1 LDFLEFKK
9 VDFRYNGSGQLFN
22 NIDLSI
28 SKEICTAIVGSNGS
42 GKTTLGKLMTGILEP
57 ERGSVF
63 LDGKDLSTV
72 TPGQT
77 GKRIGYLFQ
86 NPDLQIFT
94 LSVKEEL
101 SFAHR
106 FLGDPSEN
114 IEPEVDRMLKLFHL
128 SDLKDQ
134 VPFNLSRGERQRL
147 ALASVMMNGPGYLIL
162 DEPTTG
168 LDSIRKK
175 ILLDILKRQLEN
187 GIGMSIISHDH
198 DFIEKLSHRII
209 EIDNGRLIEKDV

>member
-1 LDFLEFKK
+1 MDFLEFKK
-9 VDFRYNGSGQLFN
+9 VDFRYNGSSQLFK

-28 SKEICTAIVGSNGS
+28 SKKICTAITGSNGS

-57 ERGSVF
+57 EKGSVF

-77 GKRIGYLFQ
+77 GRKIGYLFQ

-114 IEPEVDRMLKLFHL
+114 IEPEIDRMLELFHL
-128 SDLKDQ
+128 SGLKDQ

-175 ILLDILKRQLEN
+175 ILLDILKVQLEN

-198 DFIEKLSHRII
+198 DFVGRLSHRII
-209 EIDNGRLIEKDV
+209 EIDDGKLIEKNA

>member
-1 LDFLEFKK
+1 MDFLEFKK
-9 VDFRYNGSGQLFN
+9 VDFKYNGSGQLFKS
-22 NIDLSI
+22 IDLSI
-28 SKEICTAIVGSNGS
+28 SKKICTTITGPNGS

-57 ERGSVF
+57 EKGSVF
-63 LDGKDLSTV
+63 LDGKDLLTV
-72 TPGQT
+72 TPGHT
-77 GKRIGYLFQ
+77 GRKIGYLFQ

-101 SFAHR
+101 SFTHR

-114 IEPEVDRMLKLFHL
+114 IEPKVDRMLEMFHL
-128 SDLKDQ
+128 SGLKEK

-147 ALASVMMNGPGYLIL
+147 ALASVMMNGPDYLIL

-175 ILLDILKRQLEN
+175 ILLGILKDQLEK

-198 DFIEKLSHRII
+198 DFIGKLSNRLI
-209 EIDNGRLIEKDV
+209 EINNGRLIEKDV

>member
-1 LDFLEFKK
+1 MDFLEFRKL
-9 VDFRYNGSGQLFN
+9 DFKYNGDRHIFK

-28 SKEICTAIVGSNGS
+28 SKEICTAIIGPNGS
-42 GKTTLGKLMTGILEP
+42 GKTTIGKLMTGILRP

-63 LDGKDLSTV
+63 LEGKDILSF

-77 GKRIGYLFQ
+77 GKKIGYLFQ

-94 LSVKEEL
+94 LSVSEEL

-106 FLGDPSEN
+106 FLGDPSGD
-114 IEPEVDRMLKLFHL
+114 IEREVDRMLRLFHL
-128 SDLKDQ
+128 YDLKDQ

-147 ALASVMMNGPGYLIL
+147 ALASVMMNKPEYLIL

-168 LDSIRKK
+168 LDSVCKN
-175 ILLDILKRQLEN
+175 ILTDILKVHLKK
-187 GIGMSIISHDH
+187 GTGMSIISHDH
-198 DFIEKLSHRII
+198 DFIKNLANRVIKI
-209 EIDNGRLIEKDV
+209 NDGKLIEKNV